1 MKQTTC
7 KKCGMGYLSGCQVCN
22 CDNATISIYELEKKA
37 TPGPFIL
44 ADKEYYTAEPHSLVA
59 ASDPDRKIAELYT
72 ENDADDILF
81 AHCRNNFLRALEA
94 LRNCEIKL
102 HDAGLYI
109 EADFLRGKIKELEEI

>member
-1 MKQTTC
+1 MT
-7 KKCGMGYLSGCQVCN
+7 
-22 CDNATISIYELEKKA
+22 IYELENMA

-59 ASDPDRKIAELYT
+59 ASDRDRKIAELYT

-94 LRNCEIKL
+94 LKI
-102 HDAGLYI
+102 AGEEGLDWEVRAHI
-109 EADFLRGKIKELEEI
+109 RHLVQELETIA